1 MKRNLRCLFLA
12 GLALLLLLV
21 APAPPL
27 PAARAEA
34 AAVTATGQGADERS
48 ALHAAMRAAVEQ
60 EVGVYVDSRTRLEN
74 YRLLSDSVYTKS
86 EGYIDRYDI
95 LSHDVL
101 GGVHTITIRAEVSS
115 ERLRANALSRLQK
128 KALIGANLEDPR
140 IGVLAVDAA
149 GESYPALENA
159 LAAALLREGF
169 SRVIDLGQAAAAR
182 RAALAADDAEDAAAR
197 AAARAATGCDY
208 LAVVHVAKDT
218 ESLDAVLPGLHK
230 VYLTAAARLINT
242 STGEITW
249 AGTADTA
256 SSHWYAGAEGE
267 ALAAAARKLA
277 RPLARAALEKAATP
291 EQHVRLTAPVSLLG
305 DAAAA
310 RERLA
315 ALPGVAHVYLRG
327 ITAGRLTADLDYD
340 GTAADLA
347 AALTRAGY
355 TVRSLSSEAIA
366 L

>member
-115 ERLRANALSRLQK
+115 ERLRASALSRLQK

-140 IGVLAVDAA
+140 IGVLAVDAT

-197 AAARAATGCDY
+197 TAARAATG
-208 LAVVHVAKDT
+208 
-218 ESLDAVLPGLHK
+218 
-230 VYLTAAARLINT
+230 
-242 STGEITW
+242 
-249 AGTADTA
+249 
-256 SSHWYAGAEGE
+256 
-267 ALAAAARKLA
+267 
-277 RPLARAALEKAATP
+277 
-291 EQHVRLTAPVSLLG
+291 
-305 DAAAA
+305 
-310 RERLA
+310 
-315 ALPGVAHVYLRG
+315 
-327 ITAGRLTADLDYD
+327 
-340 GTAADLA
+340 
-347 AALTRAGY
+347 
-355 TVRSLSSEAIA
+355 
-366 L
+366 